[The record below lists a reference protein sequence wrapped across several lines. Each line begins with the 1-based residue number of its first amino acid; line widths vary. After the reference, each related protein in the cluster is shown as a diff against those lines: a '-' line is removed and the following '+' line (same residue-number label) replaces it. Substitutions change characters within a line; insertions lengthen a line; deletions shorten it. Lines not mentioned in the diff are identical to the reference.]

1 MQVLALKYR
10 PKHFSELVGQESVAK
25 TLSLALDNQ
34 RLANAYL
41 FSGLR
46 GSGKTSSSRIFARAL
61 MCETGPKA
69 VPCDTC
75 IQCQSALN
83 NHHIDI
89 IEMDGASN
97 RGIDDVRNLIEQTR
111 YKPSF
116 GRYKIFIIDEV
127 HMFTTE
133 AFNALLKT
141 LEEPPS
147 HVKFLLATTD
157 ALKLPATILS
167 RTQHFRFKKI
177 PENSVISHL
186 KTILEKEQVSY
197 ETSALEK
204 LAHSGQGSLRD
215 TITLLE
221 QAINYCDNAITESKV
236 AEMLGAIDR
245 SVLEDFFQSLINQDE
260 ARLQERYAILENY
273 ETESVLEEMMLFLK
287 AKLLSPDS
295 YSILLIERFFK
306 IIMSSLSLLKEG
318 ANASFVLL
326 LLKMKFKEALKLK
339 ALDDAILEL
348 EQSKESVLKPLN
360 QNANASKQE
369 PKSTEK
375 IEQAERIEGTEKK
388 EKLETRENTETL
400 QTLMLSAKDRIF
412 HNLFKQVQTL
422 VYERNYELGEVFEKN
437 IRFIDFDSQT
447 KTLTWESLATDKDK
461 ELLRERFKIVKSIVD
476 GVFGKGEN
484 IKIALKHHLE
494 NKSTLETQEIKDFKI
509 SSLREKILPKPTIE
523 TTAETKENDT
533 KEAVGKALQTKEND
547 TKEAVGKALQTKE
560 NDTKEA
566 VGKALQTKEND
577 TKEAVGKALQTKEND
592 TKETKETQPKQ
603 APTALQEFMANH
615 SELIEEIKS
624 EFEIKSVELL

>member
-61 MCETGPKA
+61 MCEEGPKA

-260 ARLQERYAILENY
+260 ARLKERYAILENY

-306 IIMSSLSLLKEG
+306 IIMSGLSLLKEG

-360 QNANASKQE
+360 QNANAFKQE
-369 PKSTEK
+369 SKSADK
-375 IEQAERIEGTEKK
+375 IEKPEK
-388 EKLETRENTETL
+388 RENTEKRENAETP
-400 QTLMLSAKDRIF
+400 QTPMLSAKDRIF

-422 VYERNYELGEVFEKN
+422 VYERNYELGAVFEKN

-447 KTLTWESLATDKDK
+447 KTLTWESLATHKDK

-484 IKIALKHHLE
+484 IKIALKNQ
-494 NKSTLETQEIKDFKI
+494 NKSALEEIKEFKFPY
-509 SSLREKILPKPTIE
+509 SKPKPTTE
-523 TTAETKENDT
+523 TTAETKEKEIKEAAEKETKENDT
-533 KEAVGKALQTKEND
+533 KEIQ
-547 TKEAVGKALQTKE
+547 
-560 NDTKEA
+560 
-566 VGKALQTKEND
+566 
-577 TKEAVGKALQTKEND
+577 
-592 TKETKETQPKQ
+592 ETQPKQ
-603 APTALQEFMANH
+603 TPTALQEFMANH
-615 SELIEEIKS
+615 SNLIEEIKS

>member
-197 ETSALEK
+197 ESSALEK

-260 ARLQERYAILENY
+260 VRLQERYAILENY
-273 ETESVLEEMMLFLK
+273 ETEGVLEEMMLFLK
-287 AKLLSPDS
+287 AKLLSPDT

-339 ALDDAILEL
+339 ALDDAIVEL
-348 EQSKESVLKPLN
+348 EQTPFN
-360 QNANASKQE
+360 QSPSISYNAPKQE
-369 PKSTEK
+369 FKNIEK
-375 IEQAERIEGTEKK
+375 REQAERIEGTEKR
-388 EKLETRENTETL
+388 EKLEKRERIETP
-400 QTLMLSAKDRIF
+400 QTPMLSAKDRIF

-422 VYERNYELGEVFEKN
+422 VYERNYELGAVFEKN

-447 KTLTWESLATDKDK
+447 KTLTWESLAADKDK

-494 NKSTLETQEIKDFKI
+494 NKSAPEETKEVKDFKI
-509 SSLREKILPKPTIE
+509 SSLREKILPKPTTE
-523 TTAETKENDT
+523 TTAEMKENE
-533 KEAVGKALQTKEND
+533 KEAVKKEI
-547 TKEAVGKALQTKE
+547 KEKE
-560 NDTKEA
+560 VQKNE
-566 VGKALQTKEND
+566 
-577 TKEAVGKALQTKEND
+577 
-592 TKETKETQPKQ
+592 TKETKEAQPKE

-615 SELIEEIKS
+615 SNLIEEIKS

>member
-61 MCETGPKA
+61 MCEEGPKA

-75 IQCQSALN
+75 TQCQSALN

-260 ARLQERYAILENY
+260 TRLKERYAVLENY
-273 ETESVLEEMMLFLK
+273 EIESVLEEMMLFLK

-348 EQSKESVLKPLN
+348 EQSKESAFQPLN
-360 QNANASKQE
+360 QNANAPKQE
-369 PKSTEK
+369 PKSIEK
-375 IEQAERIEGTEKK
+375 VEKPEKK
-388 EKLETRENTETL
+388 ESAETP
-400 QTLMLSAKDRIF
+400 QTPMLSAKDRIF

-422 VYERNYELGEVFEKN
+422 VYERNYELGAVFEKN
-437 IRFIDFDSQT
+437 IRFVDFDSQT
-447 KTLTWESLATDKDK
+447 KTLTWESLATHKDK

-484 IKIALKHHLE
+484 IKIALKNHSE
-494 NKSTLETQEIKDFKI
+494 NKSALEVVKEFKFPY
-509 SSLREKILPKPTIE
+509 SKPKPTTE
-523 TTAETKENDT
+523 TTAEMKEKETKEKEIQENDT
-533 KEAVGKALQTKEND
+533 KVVQ
-547 TKEAVGKALQTKE
+547 
-560 NDTKEA
+560 
-566 VGKALQTKEND
+566 
-577 TKEAVGKALQTKEND
+577 
-592 TKETKETQPKQ
+592 ETQPKQ

-615 SELIEEIKS
+615 SNLIEEIKS

>member
-61 MCETGPKA
+61 MCEEGPKA

-75 IQCQSALN
+75 TQCQSALN

-375 IEQAERIEGTEKK
+375 IEKPEKK
-388 EKLETRENTETL
+388 ENTETP
-400 QTLMLSAKDRIF
+400 QTPMLSAKDRIF

-422 VYERNYELGEVFEKN
+422 VYERNYELGAVFEKN

-461 ELLRERFKIVKSIVD
+461 ELLRERFKIVKSIVN

-484 IKIALKHHLE
+484 IKIALKNHSE
-494 NKSTLETQEIKDFKI
+494 NKSVLEEIKEFKFP
-509 SSLREKILPKPTIE
+509 SLKPKPTTE
-523 TTAETKENDT
+523 TTAETKEKETKEAVKKEIKEKETKENDT
-533 KEAVGKALQTKEND
+533 KEVQ
-547 TKEAVGKALQTKE
+547 
-560 NDTKEA
+560 
-566 VGKALQTKEND
+566 
-577 TKEAVGKALQTKEND
+577 
-592 TKETKETQPKQ
+592 ETQPKET
-603 APTALQEFMANH
+603 PTALQEFMANY
-615 SELIEEIKS
+615 SDLIEEIKS

>member
-25 TLSLALDNQ
+25 TLSLALNNQ

-61 MCETGPKA
+61 MCEEGPKA

-260 ARLQERYAILENY
+260 VRLQERYAILENY

-348 EQSKESVLKPLN
+348 EQTPFN
-360 QNANASKQE
+360 QNPSISYNDSKQE

-400 QTLMLSAKDRIF
+400 QTPMLSAKDRIF

-422 VYERNYELGEVFEKN
+422 VYERNYELGAVFEKN
-437 IRFIDFDSQT
+437 IRFVDFDSQT

-484 IKIALKHHLE
+484 IKIALKNHSE
-494 NKSTLETQEIKDFKI
+494 NKSALEVVKELKFP
-509 SSLREKILPKPTIE
+509 SSKPKLTTE
-523 TTAETKENDT
+523 TTAELKEKET
-533 KEAVGKALQTKEND
+533 KEAAE
-547 TKEAVGKALQTKE
+547 
-560 NDTKEA
+560 
-566 VGKALQTKEND
+566 
-577 TKEAVGKALQTKEND
+577 
-592 TKETKETQPKQ
+592 KETKEVQENDIKVVQETQPKQ

-615 SELIEEIKS
+615 FNLIEEIKS

>member
-61 MCETGPKA
+61 MCEEGPKA

-75 IQCQSALN
+75 TQCQSALN

-197 ETSALEK
+197 ESSALEK

-348 EQSKESVLKPLN
+348 EQTKESAFQPLN
-360 QNANASKQE
+360 QNANAPKQE
-369 PKSTEK
+369 PKSTER
-375 IEQAERIEGTEKK
+375 IEQAERIEGTEKI
-388 EKLETRENTETL
+388 EQAERIENAKTQ
-400 QTLMLSAKDRIF
+400 QTPMLSAKDRIF

-422 VYERNYELGEVFEKN
+422 VYERNYELGAVFEKN

-461 ELLRERFKIVKSIVD
+461 ELLRERFKIVKGIVD

-494 NKSTLETQEIKDFKI
+494 NKSAREETKEIKDFKI
-509 SSLREKILPKPTIE
+509 SSLREKILPKPTTE
-523 TTAETKENDT
+523 TTAETKEKEIKEAAEKET
-533 KEAVGKALQTKEND
+533 KEKEVQEND
-547 TKEAVGKALQTKE
+547 TKEVQ
-560 NDTKEA
+560 
-566 VGKALQTKEND
+566 
-577 TKEAVGKALQTKEND
+577 
-592 TKETKETQPKQ
+592 ETQLKE

-615 SELIEEIKS
+615 SNLIEEIKS

>member
-10 PKHFSELVGQESVAK
+10 PKHFSDLVGQESVAK

-197 ETSALEK
+197 ESSALEK

-260 ARLQERYAILENY
+260 VRLQERYAILENY
-273 ETESVLEEMMLFLK
+273 ETEGVLEEMMLFLK
-287 AKLLSPDS
+287 AKLLSPDT

-339 ALDDAILEL
+339 ALDDAIVEL
-348 EQSKESVLKPLN
+348 EQTPFN
-360 QNANASKQE
+360 QSPSISYNAPKQE
-369 PKSTEK
+369 SKSIEK
-375 IEQAERIEGTEKK
+375 REQREQRESIEK
-388 EKLETRENTETL
+388 RENAENP
-400 QTLMLSAKDRIF
+400 QTPMLSAKDRIF

-422 VYERNYELGEVFEKN
+422 VYERNYELGAVFEKN

-447 KTLTWESLATDKDK
+447 KTLTWESLAADKDK

-476 GVFGKGEN
+476 GVFGKGES

-494 NKSTLETQEIKDFKI
+494 NKNAPEETKEVKEFKFPF
-509 SSLREKILPKPTIE
+509 LKPQPTTE
-523 TTAETKENDT
+523 TTAEIKEKEVQKNEIKEKETKENDT
-533 KEAVGKALQTKEND
+533 KEVQENETKKTKEI
-547 TKEAVGKALQTKE
+547 
-560 NDTKEA
+560 
-566 VGKALQTKEND
+566 
-577 TKEAVGKALQTKEND
+577 
-592 TKETKETQPKQ
+592 QPKE

-615 SELIEEIKS
+615 SNLIEEIKS

>member
-197 ETSALEK
+197 ESSALEK

-273 ETESVLEEMMLFLK
+273 ETEGVLEEMMLFLK
-287 AKLLSPDS
+287 AKLLSPDT

-339 ALDDAILEL
+339 ALDDAIVEL
-348 EQSKESVLKPLN
+348 EQTPFN
-360 QNANASKQE
+360 QSPSISYNAPKQE
-369 PKSTEK
+369 FKNIEKREK
-375 IEQAERIEGTEKK
+375 IEQIESIEK
-388 EKLETRENTETL
+388 RENTEAP
-400 QTLMLSAKDRIF
+400 QTPMLSAKDRIF

-422 VYERNYELGEVFEKN
+422 VYERNYELGAVFEKN

-476 GVFGKGEN
+476 SVFGKGEN
-484 IKIALKHHLE
+484 IKIALKNHLE
-494 NKSTLETQEIKDFKI
+494 NKSAPEETKEVKDFKI
-509 SSLREKILPKPTIE
+509 SSLREKILPQPTTE
-523 TTAETKENDT
+523 TTAEMQENETKEAVKKETKENDT
-533 KEAVGKALQTKEND
+533 KEVQEKEIQEKEVQKKEIKEND
-547 TKEAVGKALQTKE
+547 TKEVQE
-560 NDTKEA
+560 I
-566 VGKALQTKEND
+566 
-577 TKEAVGKALQTKEND
+577 
-592 TKETKETQPKQ
+592 QPKE

-615 SELIEEIKS
+615 SNLIEEIKS

>member
-61 MCETGPKA
+61 MCEEGPKA

-197 ETSALEK
+197 ESSALEK

-260 ARLQERYAILENY
+260 ARLKERYAILENY

-326 LLKMKFKEALKLK
+326 LLKMKFKESLKLK

-348 EQSKESVLKPLN
+348 EQSKESTLKPLN
-360 QNANASKQE
+360 QNANAPKQE
-369 PKSTEK
+369 PKSAERIDGTEKRESTEK
-375 IEQAERIEGTEKK
+375 IASAETP
-388 EKLETRENTETL
+388 
-400 QTLMLSAKDRIF
+400 QTPMLSVKDRIF

-422 VYERNYELGEVFEKN
+422 VYERNYELGAVFEKN

-447 KTLTWESLATDKDK
+447 KTLTWESLAADKDK
-461 ELLRERFKIVKSIVD
+461 ELLRERFKIVKGIVD
-476 GVFGKGEN
+476 GVFGKGEK
-484 IKIALKHHLE
+484 IKIALKNHSE
-494 NKSTLETQEIKDFKI
+494 NKSALEEVKEFKFPY
-509 SSLREKILPKPTIE
+509 SKPKPTTE
-523 TTAETKENDT
+523 TTAEMQEKETKEAVKKEIKEKEIKENDT
-533 KEAVGKALQTKEND
+533 KEVQ
-547 TKEAVGKALQTKE
+547 
-560 NDTKEA
+560 
-566 VGKALQTKEND
+566 
-577 TKEAVGKALQTKEND
+577 
-592 TKETKETQPKQ
+592 ETQPKQ
-603 APTALQEFMANH
+603 APTALQEFMVNH

>member
-61 MCETGPKA
+61 MCEEGPKA

-260 ARLQERYAILENY
+260 ARLKERYAILENY

-348 EQSKESVLKPLN
+348 EQSKESTLKPIN
-360 QNANASKQE
+360 QNANALKQE
-369 PKSTEK
+369 PKSAEK
-375 IEQAERIEGTEKK
+375 T
-388 EKLETRENTETL
+388 ENTEKRESAETP
-400 QTLMLSAKDRIF
+400 QTPMLSAKDRIF

-422 VYERNYELGEVFEKN
+422 VYERNYELGAVFEKN

-447 KTLTWESLATDKDK
+447 KTLTWESLATHKDK

-476 GVFGKGEN
+476 EVFGKGES
-484 IKIALKHHLE
+484 IKIALKNQ
-494 NKSTLETQEIKDFKI
+494 NKSALEVVKELKFPYSK
-509 SSLREKILPKPTIE
+509 PKPTTE
-523 TTAETKENDT
+523 TTAEMKEKEIQENDT
-533 KEAVGKALQTKEND
+533 KEATE
-547 TKEAVGKALQTKE
+547 
-560 NDTKEA
+560 
-566 VGKALQTKEND
+566 
-577 TKEAVGKALQTKEND
+577 
-592 TKETKETQPKQ
+592 KETKEKEVQETQPKQ

-615 SELIEEIKS
+615 SNLIEEIKS

>member
-61 MCETGPKA
+61 MCEEGPKA

-197 ETSALEK
+197 ESSALEK

-260 ARLQERYAILENY
+260 ARLKERYAILENY

-348 EQSKESVLKPLN
+348 EQSKESAFQPLN
-360 QNANASKQE
+360 QNANAPKQE
-369 PKSTEK
+369 PKS
-375 IEQAERIEGTEKK
+375 AERIEGTEK
-388 EKLETRENTETL
+388 RENAETP
-400 QTLMLSAKDRIF
+400 QTPMLSAKDRIF

-422 VYERNYELGEVFEKN
+422 VYERNYELGVVFEKN

-447 KTLTWESLATDKDK
+447 KTLTWESLASDKDK

-484 IKIALKHHLE
+484 IKIALKNHSE
-494 NKSTLETQEIKDFKI
+494 NKSAPEETKDFKF
-509 SSLREKILPKPTIE
+509 SYSKPKPTIE
-523 TTAETKENDT
+523 TTAEMKEKEVQKNEIKEKEVQENDT
-533 KEAVGKALQTKEND
+533 KEIQ
-547 TKEAVGKALQTKE
+547 EA
-560 NDTKEA
+560 
-566 VGKALQTKEND
+566 
-577 TKEAVGKALQTKEND
+577 
-592 TKETKETQPKQ
+592 QPKQ
-603 APTALQEFMANH
+603 ASTALQEFMANH
-615 SELIEEIKS
+615 SNLIEEIKS

>member
-197 ETSALEK
+197 ESSALEK

-306 IIMSSLSLLKEG
+306 IIMSSFSLLKEG

-360 QNANASKQE
+360 QNANAPKQE
-369 PKSTEK
+369 PKSAEK
-375 IEQAERIEGTEKK
+375 IEQAERIERTEK
-388 EKLETRENTETL
+388 RENAETP
-400 QTLMLSAKDRIF
+400 QTPMLSVKDRIF
-412 HNLFKQVQTL
+412 HNLFKQVQIL
-422 VYERNYELGEVFEKN
+422 VYERNYELGVVFEKN

-447 KTLTWESLATDKDK
+447 KTLTWESLAADKDK

-476 GVFGKGEN
+476 GVFGKGES
-484 IKIALKHHLE
+484 IKIALKNHLE
-494 NKSTLETQEIKDFKI
+494 NKSAPEETKEVKEFKFPP
-509 SSLREKILPKPTIE
+509 LKPQPTTE
-523 TTAETKENDT
+523 TTAETKENE
-533 KEAVGKALQTKEND
+533 KEAVGKVLQTKEND
-547 TKEAVGKALQTKE
+547 TKEIKEKEVQEKEIKE
-560 NDTKEA
+560 N
-566 VGKALQTKEND
+566 
-577 TKEAVGKALQTKEND
+577 
-592 TKETKETQPKQ
+592 ETKEVQETQLKES
-603 APTALQEFMANH
+603 PTALQEFMANH

>member
-61 MCETGPKA
+61 MCEEGPKA

-75 IQCQSALN
+75 TQCQSALN

-360 QNANASKQE
+360 QNANAFKQE
-369 PKSTEK
+369 SAEK
-375 IEQAERIEGTEKK
+375 IEKPEKRESAETP
-388 EKLETRENTETL
+388 
-400 QTLMLSAKDRIF
+400 QTPMLSAKDRIF

-422 VYERNYELGEVFEKN
+422 VYERNYELGAVFEKN
-437 IRFIDFDSQT
+437 IRFVDFDSQT
-447 KTLTWESLATDKDK
+447 KTLTWESLATHKDK

-484 IKIALKHHLE
+484 IKIALKNHSE
-494 NKSTLETQEIKDFKI
+494 NKSTREVVKEFKFP
-509 SSLREKILPKPTIE
+509 SLKPKPTTE
-523 TTAETKENDT
+523 TAAETKENDT
-533 KEAVGKALQTKEND
+533 KEAVEKE
-547 TKEAVGKALQTKE
+547 TEE
-560 NDTKEA
+560 
-566 VGKALQTKEND
+566 
-577 TKEAVGKALQTKEND
+577 
-592 TKETKETQPKQ
+592 KETKEVQETQPKETL
-603 APTALQEFMANH
+603 TALQEFMANH
-615 SELIEEIKS
+615 SNLIEEIKS

>member
-61 MCETGPKA
+61 MCEEGPKA

-75 IQCQSALN
+75 PQCQSALN

-141 LEEPPS
+141 LEEPPN

-260 ARLQERYAILENY
+260 VRLQERYAILENY

-287 AKLLSPDS
+287 AKLLSPDT

-318 ANASFVLL
+318 ANAGFVLL

-348 EQSKESVLKPLN
+348 EQSKESAFQPLN
-360 QNANASKQE
+360 QNANAFKQE
-369 PKSTEK
+369 ITDKIEKPEKRESTE
-375 IEQAERIEGTEKK
+375 TP
-388 EKLETRENTETL
+388 
-400 QTLMLSAKDRIF
+400 QTPMLSAKDRIF

-422 VYERNYELGEVFEKN
+422 VYERNYELGAVFEKN
-437 IRFIDFDSQT
+437 IRFVDFDSQT
-447 KTLTWESLATDKDK
+447 KTLTWESLATNKDK

-484 IKIALKHHLE
+484 IKIALKNHSE
-494 NKSTLETQEIKDFKI
+494 NKSALEVVKEFKFPF
-509 SSLREKILPKPTIE
+509 SKPKPTTE
-523 TTAETKENDT
+523 TMAETKEKEIKENDT
-533 KEAVGKALQTKEND
+533 KEIQ
-547 TKEAVGKALQTKE
+547 
-560 NDTKEA
+560 
-566 VGKALQTKEND
+566 
-577 TKEAVGKALQTKEND
+577 
-592 TKETKETQPKQ
+592 ETQPKET
-603 APTALQEFMANH
+603 PTALQEFMANH
-615 SELIEEIKS
+615 SDLIEEIKS

>member
-61 MCETGPKA
+61 MCEEGPKA

-75 IQCQSALN
+75 TQCQSALN

-177 PENSVISHL
+177 PKNSVISHL

-197 ETSALEK
+197 ESSALEK

-236 AEMLGAIDR
+236 AAMLGAIDR

-348 EQSKESVLKPLN
+348 EQTPFN
-360 QNANASKQE
+360 QNPSISYNAPKQE

-375 IEQAERIEGTEKK
+375 IEQAERIEGTEKR
-388 EKLETRENTETL
+388 EKLEKRENAEIP
-400 QTLMLSAKDRIF
+400 QTPMLSAKDRIF

-422 VYERNYELGEVFEKN
+422 VYERNYELGAVFEKN
-437 IRFIDFDSQT
+437 ICFIDFDSQT

-484 IKIALKHHLE
+484 IKIALKNHLE
-494 NKSTLETQEIKDFKI
+494 NKSAREETQEVKDFKI
-509 SSLREKILPKPTIE
+509 SSLREKILPQPTTE
-523 TTAETKENDT
+523 TTAEMKEKET

-547 TKEAVGKALQTKE
+547 TKEVQ
-560 NDTKEA
+560 
-566 VGKALQTKEND
+566 
-577 TKEAVGKALQTKEND
+577 
-592 TKETKETQPKQ
+592 ETQPKQ

-615 SELIEEIKS
+615 SNLIEEIKS

>member
-61 MCETGPKA
+61 MCEEGPKA

-75 IQCQSALN
+75 TQCQSALN

-197 ETSALEK
+197 ESSALEK

-260 ARLQERYAILENY
+260 AQLKERYAILENY

-348 EQSKESVLKPLN
+348 EQTKESTFKPIN
-360 QNANASKQE
+360 QNANAPKQE
-369 PKSTEK
+369 PKS
-375 IEQAERIEGTEKK
+375 AERIEGTEKR
-388 EKLETRENTETL
+388 ESAETP
-400 QTLMLSAKDRIF
+400 QTPMLSAKDRIF

-422 VYERNYELGEVFEKN
+422 VYERNYELGVVFEKN

-447 KTLTWESLATDKDK
+447 KTLTWESLATNKDK

-484 IKIALKHHLE
+484 IKIALKNHSE
-494 NKSTLETQEIKDFKI
+494 NKSVLEETKDFKF
-509 SSLREKILPKPTIE
+509 SYSKPKPTTE
-523 TTAETKENDT
+523 TTAEMKEKETKEAVKKEVKEKEIQKKEIKENDT
-533 KEAVGKALQTKEND
+533 KEVQ
-547 TKEAVGKALQTKE
+547 
-560 NDTKEA
+560 
-566 VGKALQTKEND
+566 
-577 TKEAVGKALQTKEND
+577 
-592 TKETKETQPKQ
+592 ETQPKET
-603 APTALQEFMANH
+603 PTALQEFMANH

>member
-197 ETSALEK
+197 ESSALEK

-236 AEMLGAIDR
+236 AAMLGAIDR

-273 ETESVLEEMMLFLK
+273 ETEGVLEEMMLFLK

-348 EQSKESVLKPLN
+348 EQTPFN
-360 QNANASKQE
+360 QNPSISYNASKQE
-369 PKSTEK
+369 PKS
-375 IEQAERIEGTEKK
+375 AERIEGTEKREST
-388 EKLETRENTETL
+388 EKIASAETP
-400 QTLMLSAKDRIF
+400 QTPMLSVKDRIF

-422 VYERNYELGEVFEKN
+422 VYERNYELGAVFEKN

-447 KTLTWESLATDKDK
+447 KTLTWESLAIDKDK

-484 IKIALKHHLE
+484 IKIALKNHLE
-494 NKSTLETQEIKDFKI
+494 NKSAPEETKEFKFPP
-509 SSLREKILPKPTIE
+509 LKPKLTTE
-523 TTAETKENDT
+523 TTAEMQEKET

-547 TKEAVGKALQTKE
+547 TKEVQKSEVQKNE
-560 NDTKEA
+560 
-566 VGKALQTKEND
+566 
-577 TKEAVGKALQTKEND
+577 
-592 TKETKETQPKQ
+592 TKETKEAQPKE

>member
-61 MCETGPKA
+61 MCEEGPKA

-197 ETSALEK
+197 ESSALEK

-260 ARLQERYAILENY
+260 ARLQERYTILENY

-287 AKLLSPDS
+287 AKLLSPDT

-339 ALDDAILEL
+339 ALDDAIVEL
-348 EQSKESVLKPLN
+348 EQTPFN
-360 QNANASKQE
+360 QSPSISYNAPKQE
-369 PKSTEK
+369 FKNIEKREK
-375 IEQAERIEGTEKK
+375 IEQIENIEK
-388 EKLETRENTETL
+388 RENAEAP
-400 QTLMLSAKDRIF
+400 QTHMLSAKDRIF

-422 VYERNYELGEVFEKN
+422 VYERNYELGAVFEKN

-461 ELLRERFKIVKSIVD
+461 ELLRERFKIVKGIVD
-476 GVFGKGEN
+476 SVFGKGEN
-484 IKIALKHHLE
+484 IKIALKNHLE
-494 NKSTLETQEIKDFKI
+494 NKSVPEETKEVKDFKI
-509 SSLREKILPKPTIE
+509 SSLREKILPKPTTE
-523 TTAETKENDT
+523 TTAETKENET

-547 TKEAVGKALQTKE
+547 TKEIQEKEIKENETKE
-560 NDTKEA
+560 
-566 VGKALQTKEND
+566 VQ
-577 TKEAVGKALQTKEND
+577 
-592 TKETKETQPKQ
+592 ETQPKE

>member
-61 MCETGPKA
+61 MCEEGPKA

-197 ETSALEK
+197 ESSALEK

-273 ETESVLEEMMLFLK
+273 ETEGVLEEMMLFLK
-287 AKLLSPDS
+287 AKLLSPDT

-339 ALDDAILEL
+339 ALDDAIVEL
-348 EQSKESVLKPLN
+348 EQAPFN
-360 QNANASKQE
+360 QSPSISYNAPKQE
-369 PKSTEK
+369 FKGTEK
-375 IEQAERIEGTEKK
+375 IEQVERIEGTEKR
-388 EKLETRENTETL
+388 EKLEKRESTETP
-400 QTLMLSAKDRIF
+400 QTPMLSAKDRIF

-422 VYERNYELGEVFEKN
+422 VYERNYELGVVFEKN

-447 KTLTWESLATDKDK
+447 KTLTWESLAADKDK
-461 ELLRERFKIVKSIVD
+461 ELLRERVKIVKSIVD
-476 GVFGKGEN
+476 SVFGKGEN
-484 IKIALKHHLE
+484 IKIALKNHLE
-494 NKSTLETQEIKDFKI
+494 NKSTLEETKEFKDFKFPF
-509 SSLREKILPKPTIE
+509 LKPQPTTE
-523 TTAETKENDT
+523 TTAETKENE

-547 TKEAVGKALQTKE
+547 TKEVQEKEIKE
-560 NDTKEA
+560 NE
-566 VGKALQTKEND
+566 
-577 TKEAVGKALQTKEND
+577 
-592 TKETKETQPKQ
+592 TKETKEIQPKE
-603 APTALQEFMANH
+603 APTALQEFIANH

>member
-61 MCETGPKA
+61 MCEEGPKA

-197 ETSALEK
+197 ESSALEK

-348 EQSKESVLKPLN
+348 EQSKESVLKPIN
-360 QNANASKQE
+360 QNANAPKQE
-369 PKSTEK
+369 FKGTEK
-375 IEQAERIEGTEKK
+375 IEQAERIEGTEKR

-400 QTLMLSAKDRIF
+400 QTPMLSAKDRIF

-422 VYERNYELGEVFEKN
+422 VYERNYELGAVFEKN

-461 ELLRERFKIVKSIVD
+461 ELLRERFKIVKGIVD

-484 IKIALKHHLE
+484 IKIALKNHLE
-494 NKSTLETQEIKDFKI
+494 NKSAREETKEVKI
-509 SSLREKILPKPTIE
+509 SSLREKISPKPTTE
-523 TTAETKENDT
+523 TTAETKEKEIQKKEIKENNT
-533 KEAVGKALQTKEND
+533 KEVQEI
-547 TKEAVGKALQTKE
+547 
-560 NDTKEA
+560 
-566 VGKALQTKEND
+566 
-577 TKEAVGKALQTKEND
+577 
-592 TKETKETQPKQ
+592 QPKES
-603 APTALQEFMANH
+603 PTALQEFMANH
-615 SELIEEIKS
+615 SNLIEEIKS

>member
-61 MCETGPKA
+61 MCEEGPKA

-306 IIMSSLSLLKEG
+306 IIMSALSLLKEG

-360 QNANASKQE
+360 QNANAFKQE
-369 PKSTEK
+369 PKNAEK
-375 IEQAERIEGTEKK
+375 IEGAEKIEKPEKI
-388 EKLETRENTETL
+388 ESAETP
-400 QTLMLSAKDRIF
+400 QTPMLSAKDRIF

-422 VYERNYELGEVFEKN
+422 VYERNYELGAVFEKN

-447 KTLTWESLATDKDK
+447 KTLTWESLATHKDK

-476 GVFGKGEN
+476 GVFGKGES
-484 IKIALKHHLE
+484 IKIALKNQ
-494 NKSTLETQEIKDFKI
+494 NKSASEVVKEFKFPY
-509 SSLREKILPKPTIE
+509 SKPKPTTE
-523 TTAETKENDT
+523 TTTETKEKETKENDT
-533 KEAVGKALQTKEND
+533 KEAAE
-547 TKEAVGKALQTKE
+547 
-560 NDTKEA
+560 
-566 VGKALQTKEND
+566 
-577 TKEAVGKALQTKEND
+577 
-592 TKETKETQPKQ
+592 KETKENEIKEIQETQPKET
-603 APTALQEFMANH
+603 PTALQEFMTNH
-615 SELIEEIKS
+615 SDLIEEIKS

>member
-61 MCETGPKA
+61 MCEKGPKA

-75 IQCQSALN
+75 TQCQSALN

-287 AKLLSPDS
+287 AKLLSPDT

-306 IIMSSLSLLKEG
+306 IIMSGLSLLKEG

-348 EQSKESVLKPLN
+348 EQTPFN
-360 QNANASKQE
+360 QNPNISYNAPKQE
-369 PKSTEK
+369 FKSTEK
-375 IEQAERIEGTEKK
+375 IEQAERIEGTEKIASA
-388 EKLETRENTETL
+388 EAP
-400 QTLMLSAKDRIF
+400 QTPMLSAKDRIF

-422 VYERNYELGEVFEKN
+422 VYERNYELGAVFEKN

-447 KTLTWESLATDKDK
+447 KTLTWESLAADKDK

-476 GVFGKGEN
+476 GIFGKGEN
-484 IKIALKHHLE
+484 IKIALKNHLE
-494 NKSTLETQEIKDFKI
+494 NKSTLETQEVKEFKFPP
-509 SSLREKILPKPTIE
+509 LKPKPTTE
-523 TTAETKENDT
+523 TTAEMQENDT

-547 TKEAVGKALQTKE
+547 TKEVQEKEIKE
-560 NDTKEA
+560 NE
-566 VGKALQTKEND
+566 
-577 TKEAVGKALQTKEND
+577 
-592 TKETKETQPKQ
+592 TKETKEAKPKE

>member
-25 TLSLALDNQ
+25 TLSLALDNR

-61 MCETGPKA
+61 MCEEGPKA

-75 IQCQSALN
+75 PQCQSALN

-287 AKLLSPDS
+287 AKLLSPDA

-306 IIMSSLSLLKEG
+306 IIMSGLSLLKEG

-348 EQSKESVLKPLN
+348 EQSKESALKPLN
-360 QNANASKQE
+360 QNANAFKQE
-369 PKSTEK
+369 SAEK
-375 IEQAERIEGTEKK
+375 IEKPEK
-388 EKLETRENTETL
+388 RESTETP
-400 QTLMLSAKDRIF
+400 QTPMLSAKDRIF

-422 VYERNYELGEVFEKN
+422 VYERNYELGAVFEKN

-447 KTLTWESLATDKDK
+447 KTLTWESLATHKDK

-484 IKIALKHHLE
+484 IKIALKNHSE
-494 NKSTLETQEIKDFKI
+494 NKSAREVVKEFKFP
-509 SSLREKILPKPTIE
+509 SLKPKPTTE
-523 TTAETKENDT
+523 TAETKEKETKEKETKEKETKEKETKEKETKEKETKENDT
-533 KEAVGKALQTKEND
+533 KEVQ
-547 TKEAVGKALQTKE
+547 
-560 NDTKEA
+560 
-566 VGKALQTKEND
+566 
-577 TKEAVGKALQTKEND
+577 
-592 TKETKETQPKQ
+592 ETQPKE
-603 APTALQEFMANH
+603 APTALQEFMANN
-615 SELIEEIKS
+615 SNLIEEIKS

>member
-10 PKHFSELVGQESVAK
+10 PKHFSELVGQDSVAK
-25 TLSLALDNQ
+25 TLSLALDNK

-61 MCETGPKA
+61 MCEAGPKA

-75 IQCQSALN
+75 IQCESALN

-177 PENSVISHL
+177 PEIAVIAHL
-186 KTILEKEQVSY
+186 KTILEKEKVGY
-197 ETSALEK
+197 EESALEK

-215 TITLLE
+215 TLTLLE
-221 QAINYCDNAITESKV
+221 QAINYCNNSITESKV

-260 ARLQERYAILENY
+260 ALLQERYGILENY
-273 ETESVLEEMMLFLK
+273 ETEGVLEEMMLFLK
-287 AKLLSPDS
+287 AKLLSPSS
-295 YSILLIERFFK
+295 YSLILIERFFK

-318 ANASFVLL
+318 ANSSFVLL

-348 EQSKESVLKPLN
+348 EQTKEKISQPPLN
-360 QNANASKQE
+360 QNLNYN
-369 PKSTEK
+369 EK
-375 IEQAERIEGTEKK
+375 EVPR
-388 EKLETRENTETL
+388 LETKNLETPQEKTL
-400 QTLMLSAKDRIF
+400 QASTLSAKEQIF
-412 HNLFKQVQTL
+412 QNLFKQVQKL
-422 VYERNYELGEVFEKN
+422 VYERNYELGAVFEKS
-437 IRFIDFDSQT
+437 IRFVDFDSNT
-447 KTLTWESLATDKDK
+447 KTLTWESLAIDKDK
-461 ELLRERFKIVKSIVD
+461 ELLREHFKIVKKIVD
-476 GVFGKGEN
+476 EVFGKNET
-484 IKIALKHHLE
+484 IKIALKSTE
-494 NKSTLETQEIKDFKI
+494 NLKDIENTKSSLNTQEQVNNGQIT
-509 SSLREKILPKPTIE
+509 PKLMNNAPQEQIIDLSK
-523 TTAETKENDT
+523 TTPKVSKVEVK
-533 KEAVGKALQTKEND
+533 
-547 TKEAVGKALQTKE
+547 
-560 NDTKEA
+560 
-566 VGKALQTKEND
+566 
-577 TKEAVGKALQTKEND
+577 
-592 TKETKETQPKQ
+592 KETQNKENPKEIQ
-603 APTALQEFMANH
+603 EPPLNELQNFIDNH
-615 SELIEEIKS
+615 KELIKEIKS
-624 EFEIKSVELL
+624 EFGVKSVELL

>member
-61 MCETGPKA
+61 MCEEGPKA

-75 IQCQSALN
+75 TQCQSALN

-197 ETSALEK
+197 ESSALEK

-273 ETESVLEEMMLFLK
+273 ETEGVLEEMMLFLK

-339 ALDDAILEL
+339 ALDDAIVEL
-348 EQSKESVLKPLN
+348 EQTPFN
-360 QNANASKQE
+360 QSPSISYNAPKQE
-369 PKSTEK
+369 SKGTEK
-375 IEQAERIEGTEKK
+375 IEQAERIEGTEKR
-388 EKLETRENTETL
+388 EKLEKRENAEAP
-400 QTLMLSAKDRIF
+400 QTPMLSAKDRIF
-412 HNLFKQVQTL
+412 HNLFKKVQTL
-422 VYERNYELGEVFEKN
+422 VYERNYELGAVFEKN
-437 IRFIDFDSQT
+437 ICFIDFDSQT
-447 KTLTWESLATDKDK
+447 KTLTWESLAADKDK

-476 GVFGKGEN
+476 GVFGKGES
-484 IKIALKHHLE
+484 IKIALKNHLE
-494 NKSTLETQEIKDFKI
+494 NKNAPEETKEFKFPP
-509 SSLREKILPKPTIE
+509 LKPQPTTE
-523 TTAETKENDT
+523 TTAETKENG

-547 TKEAVGKALQTKE
+547 TKEIKE
-560 NDTKEA
+560 D
-566 VGKALQTKEND
+566 
-577 TKEAVGKALQTKEND
+577 
-592 TKETKETQPKQ
+592 QPKE

-615 SELIEEIKS
+615 SNLIEEIKS

>member
-61 MCETGPKA
+61 MCEEGPKA

-197 ETSALEK
+197 ESSALEK

-260 ARLQERYAILENY
+260 VQLKERYAILENY

-348 EQSKESVLKPLN
+348 EQTKESAFQPLN
-360 QNANASKQE
+360 QNANAPKQE
-369 PKSTEK
+369 FKGTEK
-375 IEQAERIEGTEKK
+375 IEQAERIEGTEK
-388 EKLETRENTETL
+388 RENTEKIASAETP
-400 QTLMLSAKDRIF
+400 QTPMLSAKDRIF

-422 VYERNYELGEVFEKN
+422 VYERNYELGAVFEKN

-447 KTLTWESLATDKDK
+447 KTLTWESLATNKDK

-494 NKSTLETQEIKDFKI
+494 NKSTREETKEVKDFKI
-509 SSLREKILPKPTIE
+509 SSLREKILPKPTTE
-523 TTAETKENDT
+523 TTAETKE
-533 KEAVGKALQTKEND
+533 KEIKEKEIKEKEIKEKEIKEKEIKEND
-547 TKEAVGKALQTKE
+547 TKEVQ
-560 NDTKEA
+560 
-566 VGKALQTKEND
+566 
-577 TKEAVGKALQTKEND
+577 
-592 TKETKETQPKQ
+592 ETQPKET
-603 APTALQEFMANH
+603 PTALQEFMANH

>member
-197 ETSALEK
+197 ENSALEK

-273 ETESVLEEMMLFLK
+273 ETEGVLEEMMLFLK

-339 ALDDAILEL
+339 ALDDAIVEL
-348 EQSKESVLKPLN
+348 EQTPFN
-360 QNANASKQE
+360 QSPSISYNAPKQE
-369 PKSTEK
+369 SKSIEK
-375 IEQAERIEGTEKK
+375 REQREQRESIEK
-388 EKLETRENTETL
+388 RENAETP
-400 QTLMLSAKDRIF
+400 QTPMLSAKDRIF

-422 VYERNYELGEVFEKN
+422 VYERNYELGAVFEKN

-461 ELLRERFKIVKSIVD
+461 ELLRERFKIVKGIVD
-476 GVFGKGEN
+476 SVFGKGEN
-484 IKIALKHHLE
+484 IKIALKNHLE
-494 NKSTLETQEIKDFKI
+494 NKSAPEETKEVKDFKI
-509 SSLREKILPKPTIE
+509 SSLREKILPKPTTE
-523 TTAETKENDT
+523 TTAEMQEKET

-547 TKEAVGKALQTKE
+547 TKEVQ
-560 NDTKEA
+560 
-566 VGKALQTKEND
+566 
-577 TKEAVGKALQTKEND
+577 
-592 TKETKETQPKQ
+592 ETQPKE

>member
-61 MCETGPKA
+61 MCEEGPKA

-197 ETSALEK
+197 ESSALEK

-260 ARLQERYAILENY
+260 TRLQERYAILENY

-339 ALDDAILEL
+339 ALDDAIVEL
-348 EQSKESVLKPLN
+348 EQTPFN
-360 QNANASKQE
+360 QNPSMSYNAPKQE
-369 PKSTEK
+369 PKSTE
-375 IEQAERIEGTEKK
+375 RIEGTEKR
-388 EKLETRENTETL
+388 ESAERIENAETP
-400 QTLMLSAKDRIF
+400 QTPMLSAKDRIF

-422 VYERNYELGEVFEKN
+422 VYERNYELGAVFEKN

-447 KTLTWESLATDKDK
+447 KTLTWESLAADKDK
-461 ELLRERFKIVKSIVD
+461 ELLRERFKIVKGIVD

-494 NKSTLETQEIKDFKI
+494 NKNAPEETKEVKEFKFPF
-509 SSLREKILPKPTIE
+509 LKPQPTTE

-533 KEAVGKALQTKEND
+533 KEVQEN
-547 TKEAVGKALQTKE
+547 E
-560 NDTKEA
+560 
-566 VGKALQTKEND
+566 
-577 TKEAVGKALQTKEND
+577 
-592 TKETKETQPKQ
+592 TKETKETQPKE

>member
-61 MCETGPKA
+61 MCEEGPKA

-75 IQCQSALN
+75 TQCQSALN

-197 ETSALEK
+197 EASALEK

-215 TITLLE
+215 TLTLLE

-273 ETESVLEEMMLFLK
+273 ETEGVLEEMMLFLK

-348 EQSKESVLKPLN
+348 EQTKESVFKPIN
-360 QNANASKQE
+360 QNANAPKQE
-369 PKSTEK
+369 PKSAEK
-375 IEQAERIEGTEKK
+375 IEKPEK
-388 EKLETRENTETL
+388 RENTEKIASAETP
-400 QTLMLSAKDRIF
+400 QTPMLSAKDRIF

-422 VYERNYELGEVFEKN
+422 VYERNYELGAVFEKN

-447 KTLTWESLATDKDK
+447 KTLTWESLATNKDK

-484 IKIALKHHLE
+484 IKIALKNHSE
-494 NKSTLETQEIKDFKI
+494 NKSAPEETKEFKI
-509 SSLREKILPKPTIE
+509 SSLREKISPKPTTE
-523 TTAETKENDT
+523 TTAEMKENE
-533 KEAVGKALQTKEND
+533 KEAVEKALQTKKND
-547 TKEAVGKALQTKE
+547 TKEVQ
-560 NDTKEA
+560 EA
-566 VGKALQTKEND
+566 
-577 TKEAVGKALQTKEND
+577 
-592 TKETKETQPKQ
+592 QPKQ

-615 SELIEEIKS
+615 SNLIEEIKS

>member
-197 ETSALEK
+197 ESSALEK
-204 LAHSGQGSLRD
+204 LAHGGQGSLRD
-215 TITLLE
+215 TITLLD

-260 ARLQERYAILENY
+260 VRLQERYAILENY

-348 EQSKESVLKPLN
+348 EQTPFN
-360 QNANASKQE
+360 QSPSISYNAPKQE
-369 PKSTEK
+369 PKSIER
-375 IEQAERIEGTEKK
+375 IEQAERIEGTEK
-388 EKLETRENTETL
+388 RENAEAP
-400 QTLMLSAKDRIF
+400 QTPMLSAKDRIF

-422 VYERNYELGEVFEKN
+422 VYERNYELGAVFEKN

-461 ELLRERFKIVKSIVD
+461 ELLRERFKIVKGIVD
-476 GVFGKGEN
+476 SVFGKGEN
-484 IKIALKHHLE
+484 IKIALKNHLE
-494 NKSTLETQEIKDFKI
+494 NKSAPEETKEVKDFKI
-509 SSLREKILPKPTIE
+509 SSLREKISPKPTTE
-523 TTAETKENDT
+523 TTAEMKEKEVQKNEIKEKETKENDT
-533 KEAVGKALQTKEND
+533 KEVQ
-547 TKEAVGKALQTKE
+547 
-560 NDTKEA
+560 
-566 VGKALQTKEND
+566 
-577 TKEAVGKALQTKEND
+577 
-592 TKETKETQPKQ
+592 ETQPKE

-615 SELIEEIKS
+615 SNLIEEIKS

>member
-61 MCETGPKA
+61 MCEEGPKA

-75 IQCQSALN
+75 TQCQSALN

-197 ETSALEK
+197 ESSALEK

-348 EQSKESVLKPLN
+348 EQTPFN
-360 QNANASKQE
+360 QSPSISYNAPKQE
-369 PKSTEK
+369 PKS
-375 IEQAERIEGTEKK
+375 AERIEGTEKK
-388 EKLETRENTETL
+388 ESAEKKENAETP
-400 QTLMLSAKDRIF
+400 QTPMLSAKDRIF

-422 VYERNYELGEVFEKN
+422 VYERNYELGAVFEKN

-447 KTLTWESLATDKDK
+447 KTLTWESLAADKDK
-461 ELLRERFKIVKSIVD
+461 ELLRERFKIVKGIVD

-494 NKSTLETQEIKDFKI
+494 NKSAREETKEVKDFKI
-509 SSLREKILPKPTIE
+509 SSLREKILPKPTTE
-523 TTAETKENDT
+523 TMAEMKEKEVQKNEIKEKEIKENDT
-533 KEAVGKALQTKEND
+533 KEIQEIQLKE
-547 TKEAVGKALQTKE
+547 
-560 NDTKEA
+560 
-566 VGKALQTKEND
+566 
-577 TKEAVGKALQTKEND
+577 
-592 TKETKETQPKQ
+592 

>member
-61 MCETGPKA
+61 MCEEGPKS

-75 IQCQSALN
+75 TQCQSALN

-306 IIMSSLSLLKEG
+306 IIMSGLSLLKEG

-339 ALDDAILEL
+339 SLDDAILEL

-360 QNANASKQE
+360 QNANAFKQE
-369 PKSTEK
+369 SAEK
-375 IEQAERIEGTEKK
+375 IEKPEK
-388 EKLETRENTETL
+388 RESA
-400 QTLMLSAKDRIF
+400 QTPQTPMLSAKDRIF

-422 VYERNYELGEVFEKN
+422 VYERNYELGVVFEKN

-447 KTLTWESLATDKDK
+447 KTLTWESLATHKDK

-484 IKIALKHHLE
+484 IKIALKNQ
-494 NKSTLETQEIKDFKI
+494 NKSALEEIKEFKFP
-509 SSLREKILPKPTIE
+509 SLKPKPTTE
-523 TTAETKENDT
+523 TTAEIKE
-533 KEAVGKALQTKEND
+533 
-547 TKEAVGKALQTKE
+547 
-560 NDTKEA
+560 
-566 VGKALQTKEND
+566 
-577 TKEAVGKALQTKEND
+577 
-592 TKETKETQPKQ
+592 KETKENETKEIQENQPKET
-603 APTALQEFMANH
+603 PTALQEFMANN
-615 SELIEEIKS
+615 SNLIEEIKS

>member
-141 LEEPPS
+141 LEEPPG

-197 ETSALEK
+197 EASALEK

-236 AEMLGAIDR
+236 AAMLGAIDR

-273 ETESVLEEMMLFLK
+273 ETEGVLEEMMLFLK
-287 AKLLSPDS
+287 AKLLSPDT

-339 ALDDAILEL
+339 ALDDAIVEL
-348 EQSKESVLKPLN
+348 EQTPFN
-360 QNANASKQE
+360 QSPSISYNATKQE
-369 PKSTEK
+369 FKGTEK
-375 IEQAERIEGTEKK
+375 IEQAERIEGTEKR
-388 EKLETRENTETL
+388 EKLEKRENAEAP
-400 QTLMLSAKDRIF
+400 QTPMLSAKDRIF

-422 VYERNYELGEVFEKN
+422 VYERNYELGAVFEKN

-447 KTLTWESLATDKDK
+447 KTLTWESLAADKDK
-461 ELLRERFKIVKSIVD
+461 ELLRERFKIVKGIVD

-484 IKIALKHHLE
+484 IKIALKNHLE
-494 NKSTLETQEIKDFKI
+494 NKSAREETKEVKDFKI
-509 SSLREKILPKPTIE
+509 SSLREKILPKPTTE
-523 TTAETKENDT
+523 TTAEMKEKETKEAVKKEVQKNEIKEKEVQKKETKENDT
-533 KEAVGKALQTKEND
+533 KEVQEI
-547 TKEAVGKALQTKE
+547 
-560 NDTKEA
+560 
-566 VGKALQTKEND
+566 
-577 TKEAVGKALQTKEND
+577 
-592 TKETKETQPKQ
+592 QPKES
-603 APTALQEFMANH
+603 PTALQEFMANH

>member
-61 MCETGPKA
+61 MCEEGPKA

-197 ETSALEK
+197 ESSALEK

-306 IIMSSLSLLKEG
+306 IIMSGLSLLKEG

-348 EQSKESVLKPLN
+348 EQTKESAFQPLN
-360 QNANASKQE
+360 QNANAPKQE
-369 PKSTEK
+369 PKSTERIEQAERIERTEK
-375 IEQAERIEGTEKK
+375 IEQAERIENAKTQ
-388 EKLETRENTETL
+388 
-400 QTLMLSAKDRIF
+400 QTPMLSAKDRIF

-422 VYERNYELGEVFEKN
+422 VYERNYELGAVFEKN

-476 GVFGKGEN
+476 GVFGKGES

-494 NKSTLETQEIKDFKI
+494 NKSAREETKEIKDFKI
-509 SSLREKILPKPTIE
+509 SSLREKILPKPTTE
-523 TTAETKENDT
+523 TTAETKEKEIKEAAEKET
-533 KEAVGKALQTKEND
+533 KEKEVQEND
-547 TKEAVGKALQTKE
+547 TKEVQ
-560 NDTKEA
+560 
-566 VGKALQTKEND
+566 
-577 TKEAVGKALQTKEND
+577 
-592 TKETKETQPKQ
+592 ETQLKE

-615 SELIEEIKS
+615 SNLIEEIKS

>member
-61 MCETGPKA
+61 MCEEGPKA

-186 KTILEKEQVSY
+186 KTILEKEQVGY
-197 ETSALEK
+197 ESSALEK

-260 ARLQERYAILENY
+260 ARLKERYAILENY

-348 EQSKESVLKPLN
+348 EQSKESTLKPIN
-360 QNANASKQE
+360 QNANAPKQE
-369 PKSTEK
+369 FKSIEK
-375 IEQAERIEGTEKK
+375 IEKPEKK
-388 EKLETRENTETL
+388 ENTETP
-400 QTLMLSAKDRIF
+400 QTPMLSAKDRIF

-422 VYERNYELGEVFEKN
+422 VYERNYELGAVFEKN

-461 ELLRERFKIVKSIVD
+461 ELLRERFKIVKGIVD
-476 GVFGKGEN
+476 SVFGKGEN
-484 IKIALKHHLE
+484 IKIALKNHSE
-494 NKSTLETQEIKDFKI
+494 NKSTLEVVKELKFPYSK
-509 SSLREKILPKPTIE
+509 PKPTTE
-523 TTAETKENDT
+523 TTAETKEKEIKEAAEKET
-533 KEAVGKALQTKEND
+533 KEKEVQEND
-547 TKEAVGKALQTKE
+547 TKEVQ
-560 NDTKEA
+560 
-566 VGKALQTKEND
+566 
-577 TKEAVGKALQTKEND
+577 
-592 TKETKETQPKQ
+592 ETQPKE

-615 SELIEEIKS
+615 SNLIEEIKS

>member
-61 MCETGPKA
+61 MCEEGPKA

-197 ETSALEK
+197 ESSALEK

-260 ARLQERYAILENY
+260 ARLKERYAILENY

-348 EQSKESVLKPLN
+348 EQSKESALKPLN
-360 QNANASKQE
+360 QNANAPKQE

-375 IEQAERIEGTEKK
+375 VEKP
-388 EKLETRENTETL
+388 EKRENAETS
-400 QTLMLSAKDRIF
+400 QTPMLSAKDRIF

-422 VYERNYELGEVFEKN
+422 VYERNYELGAVFEKN

-484 IKIALKHHLE
+484 IKIALKNHSE
-494 NKSTLETQEIKDFKI
+494 NKSALEVVKEFKFPY
-509 SSLREKILPKPTIE
+509 SKPKPTTE
-523 TTAETKENDT
+523 TTAEMKEKETKEKETKEKEVQENDT
-533 KEAVGKALQTKEND
+533 KEVQ
-547 TKEAVGKALQTKE
+547 
-560 NDTKEA
+560 
-566 VGKALQTKEND
+566 
-577 TKEAVGKALQTKEND
+577 
-592 TKETKETQPKQ
+592 ETQPKQ
-603 APTALQEFMANH
+603 APTALQEFMANN
-615 SELIEEIKS
+615 SNLIEEIKS

>member
-61 MCETGPKA
+61 MCEEGPKA

-75 IQCQSALN
+75 TQCQSALN

-197 ETSALEK
+197 ESSALEK

-260 ARLQERYAILENY
+260 VRLQERYAILENY

-339 ALDDAILEL
+339 ALDDAIVEL
-348 EQSKESVLKPLN
+348 EQSKENVLKPLN
-360 QNANASKQE
+360 QNANAPKQE
-369 PKSTEK
+369 FKGTEK
-375 IEQAERIEGTEKK
+375 IEQAERIEGTEKIASA
-388 EKLETRENTETL
+388 ETP
-400 QTLMLSAKDRIF
+400 QTPMLSAKDRIF

-422 VYERNYELGEVFEKN
+422 VYERNYELGAVFEKN

-484 IKIALKHHLE
+484 IKIALKNHSE
-494 NKSTLETQEIKDFKI
+494 NKSAREETKEVKDFKI
-509 SSLREKILPKPTIE
+509 SSLREKILSQPTTE
-523 TTAETKENDT
+523 TTAEMQENDT

-547 TKEAVGKALQTKE
+547 TKEVQ
-560 NDTKEA
+560 EA
-566 VGKALQTKEND
+566 
-577 TKEAVGKALQTKEND
+577 
-592 TKETKETQPKQ
+592 QPKQ

>member
-197 ETSALEK
+197 ESSALEK

-260 ARLQERYAILENY
+260 ARLQERYTILENY

-339 ALDDAILEL
+339 ALDDAIVEL
-348 EQSKESVLKPLN
+348 EQTPFN
-360 QNANASKQE
+360 QNPNISYNAPKQE
-369 PKSTEK
+369 FKSTEK
-375 IEQAERIEGTEKK
+375 IEQVERIEGTEKIASA
-388 EKLETRENTETL
+388 EAP
-400 QTLMLSAKDRIF
+400 QTPMLSAKDRIF

-422 VYERNYELGEVFEKN
+422 VYERNYELGAVFEKN

-447 KTLTWESLATDKDK
+447 KTLTWESLAADKDK

-484 IKIALKHHLE
+484 IKIALKNHLE
-494 NKSTLETQEIKDFKI
+494 NKSAPETKEIKDFKI
-509 SSLREKILPKPTIE
+509 SSLREKISPKPTTE
-523 TTAETKENDT
+523 TTAETKENET
-533 KEAVGKALQTKEND
+533 KEEVKKGIKEAVEKEI
-547 TKEAVGKALQTKE
+547 KEKE
-560 NDTKEA
+560 IKE
-566 VGKALQTKEND
+566 KEI
-577 TKEAVGKALQTKEND
+577 KEKEI
-592 TKETKETQPKQ
+592 KETQPKE

-615 SELIEEIKS
+615 SNLIEEIKS

>member
-197 ETSALEK
+197 ESSALEK

-260 ARLQERYAILENY
+260 ARLKERYAILENY

-348 EQSKESVLKPLN
+348 EQTPFN
-360 QNANASKQE
+360 QSPSISYNAPKQE
-369 PKSTEK
+369 PKSAEK
-375 IEQAERIEGTEKK
+375 IEKPEK
-388 EKLETRENTETL
+388 RENTEKIASTETP
-400 QTLMLSAKDRIF
+400 QTPMLSAKDRIF

-422 VYERNYELGEVFEKN
+422 VYERNYELGAVFEKN

-447 KTLTWESLATDKDK
+447 KTLTWESLAADKDK
-461 ELLRERFKIVKSIVD
+461 ELLRERFKIVKGIVD

-494 NKSTLETQEIKDFKI
+494 NKSAREETKEVKDFKI
-509 SSLREKILPKPTIE
+509 SSLREKILPKPTTE
-523 TTAETKENDT
+523 TTAETKENET
-533 KEAVGKALQTKEND
+533 KEEVKKGIKEAVEKEI
-547 TKEAVGKALQTKE
+547 KEKE
-560 NDTKEA
+560 I
-566 VGKALQTKEND
+566 
-577 TKEAVGKALQTKEND
+577 
-592 TKETKETQPKQ
+592 KETQPKE

-615 SELIEEIKS
+615 SNLIEEIKS